1 MHALSGYTL
10 LTQIKLRMKTNKLIW
25 TMAAAVMSVAS
36 YAQTVDEIVDKH
48 VAAIGGMDKIKA
60 VNTLVVER
68 SLAVQGMEIPNK
80 TTLVVGK
87 SVRNESTVMGNT
99 MIQVVDDSKGWMI
112 RPTMMG
118 GTGEPE
124 DMPDDQLKQQL
135 SSLDPFGGMVGYKEK
150 GNKVELVG
158 KETAN
163 KTDVFH
169 MKVTSKDGQVTDQ
182 FVDANTYLLSKI
194 KVSMNGQDGE
204 IDLSDYKEVD
214 GVKFANTMEISNPQ
228 MGTMS
233 FITNKISVN
242 APVDAAIFKKPT
254 K

>member
-1 MHALSGYTL
+1 
-10 LTQIKLRMKTNKLIW
+10 MKTNKLIW
-25 TMAAAVMSVAS
+25 TMAAVFVSAAS
-36 YAQTVDEIVDKH
+36 FAQTVDEIVDKH
-48 VAAIGGMDKIKA
+48 VAALGGLDKIKA
-60 VNTLVVER
+60 VNTLVIDR

-99 MIQVVDDSKGWMI
+99 MVQVVDNGQGWMI

-124 DMPDDQLKQQL
+124 DMPADQLKQQL
-135 SSLDPFGGMVGYKEK
+135 SSLDPFGGLVSYKEK
-150 GNKVELVG
+150 ENKVELVG
-158 KETAN
+158 KETLD
-163 KTDVFH
+163 KKDVFH
-169 MKVTSKDGQVTDQ
+169 LKLTTKDGQVMDEY
-182 FVDANTYLLSKI
+182 VDASTYLVSKV

-204 IDLSDYKEVD
+204 IDLSEYKEVD
-214 GVKFANTMEISNPQ
+214 GVKFPNTMEISNAQ

-233 FITNKISVN
+233 FITNKITVN
-242 APVDAAIFKKPT
+242 TPVDPGLFKKPG

>member
-1 MHALSGYTL
+1 
-10 LTQIKLRMKTNKLIW
+10 MKANKLIW
-25 TMAAAVMSVAS
+25 TMAAVFVSAAS

-48 VAAIGGMDKIKA
+48 VAALGGLDKIKA
-60 VNTLVVER
+60 VNTVVTER

-99 MIQVVDDSKGWMI
+99 MVQVVDDSKGWMI

-124 DMPDDQLKQQL
+124 DMPEDQVKQQL
-135 SSLDPFGGMVGYKEK
+135 SSLDPFGGLVDYKGK
-150 GNKVELVG
+150 GNKVELIG
-158 KETAN
+158 KETVD
-163 KTDVFH
+163 KKDVFH
-169 MKVTSKDGQVTDQ
+169 LKLTTKDGQVIEEY
-182 FVDANTYLLSKI
+182 VDTNTFLVNKI

-204 IDLSDYKEVD
+204 IELTDYKEVD
-214 GVKFANTMEISNPQ
+214 GVKFPNTMEISNAQ

-233 FITNKISVN
+233 FITSKIAVN
-242 APVDAAIFKKPT
+242 TPVDPAIFKRPAK
-254 K
+254 

>member
-1 MHALSGYTL
+1 
-10 LTQIKLRMKTNKLIW
+10 MKANKLIW
-25 TMAAAVMSVAS
+25 TMAAVFASAAS

-48 VAAIGGMDKIKA
+48 VAALGGLDKIKA
-60 VNTLVVER
+60 VNTVVTER

-99 MIQVVDDSKGWMI
+99 MVQVVDDSKGWMI

-124 DMPDDQLKQQL
+124 DMPEDQVKQQL
-135 SSLDPFGGMVGYKEK
+135 SSLDPFGGLVDYKGK
-150 GNKVELVG
+150 GNKVELIG
-158 KETAN
+158 KETVD
-163 KTDVFH
+163 KKDVFH
-169 MKVTSKDGQVTDQ
+169 LKLTTKDGQVIEEY
-182 FVDANTYLLSKI
+182 VDASTFLVNKI

-204 IDLSDYKEVD
+204 IELTDYKEVD
-214 GVKFANTMEISNPQ
+214 GVKFPNTMEISNAQ

-233 FITNKISVN
+233 FITSKIAVN
-242 APVDAAIFKKPT
+242 TPVDPAIFKRPT

>member
-1 MHALSGYTL
+1 
-10 LTQIKLRMKTNKLIW
+10 
-25 TMAAAVMSVAS
+25 MAAALVSVAS

-48 VAAIGGMDKIKA
+48 VAALGGIDKIKA
-60 VNTLVVER
+60 VNTVVTDR

-99 MIQVVDDSKGWMI
+99 MVQVVDNGQGWMI

-124 DMPDDQLKQQL
+124 DMPADQLKQQL
-135 SSLDPFGGMVGYKEK
+135 SSLDPFGGLVNYKEK

-158 KETAN
+158 KETLD
-163 KTDVFH
+163 KKDVFH
-169 MKVTSKDGQVTDQ
+169 LKLTTPDGQVIDEY
-182 FVDANTYLLSKI
+182 VDANSYLVSKV

-204 IDLSDYKEVD
+204 IELSDYKEVQ
-214 GVKFANTMEISNPQ
+214 GVKFPNIMEISNAQ

-233 FITNKISVN
+233 FITNKILVN
-242 APVDAAIFKKPT
+242 QPVDPAVFKKPG

>member
-1 MHALSGYTL
+1 
-10 LTQIKLRMKTNKLIW
+10 
-25 TMAAAVMSVAS
+25 MAAVFVSAAS

-48 VAAIGGMDKIKA
+48 VAALGGLDKIKA
-60 VNTLVVER
+60 VNTVVTER

-99 MIQVVDDSKGWMI
+99 MVQVVDDAKGWMI

-124 DMPDDQLKQQL
+124 DMPEDQVKQQL
-135 SSLDPFGGMVGYKEK
+135 SSLDPFGGLVDYKGK
-150 GNKVELVG
+150 GNKVELIG
-158 KETAN
+158 KETVD
-163 KTDVFH
+163 KKDVFH
-169 MKVTSKDGQVTDQ
+169 LKLTTKDGQVIEEY
-182 FVDANTYLLSKI
+182 VDANSFLVNKI

-204 IDLSDYKEVD
+204 IELTDYKEVD
-214 GVKFANTMEISNPQ
+214 GVKFPNTMEISNAQ

-233 FITNKISVN
+233 FITSKIAVN
-242 APVDAAIFKKPT
+242 TPVDPAIFKRPAK
-254 K
+254 

>member
-1 MHALSGYTL
+1 
-10 LTQIKLRMKTNKLIW
+10 MKTNKLIW
-25 TMAAAVMSVAS
+25 TMAVALVSTAS

-48 VAAIGGMDKIKA
+48 VAALGGLDKIKA
-60 VNTLVVER
+60 VNTVVTDR

-99 MIQVVDDSKGWMI
+99 MIQVVDNGQGWMI

-124 DMPDDQLKQQL
+124 DMPADQLKQQL
-135 SSLDPFGGMVGYKEK
+135 SSLDPFGGLVNYKEK

-158 KETAN
+158 KESVD
-163 KTDVFH
+163 KKDVFH
-169 MKVTSKDGQVTDQ
+169 LKLTTTDGQVIDE
-182 FVDANTYLLSKI
+182 FVDANTYLVTKV
-194 KVSMNGQDGE
+194 KVSMNGNDGE
-204 IDLSDYKEVD
+204 IALSDYKEVD

-233 FITNKISVN
+233 FITNKITVN
-242 APVDAAIFKKPT
+242 TPVDPAIFKKPA